1 MFDIHCHI
9 LNGVDDGSRTP
20 AESHQML
27 LAARD
32 AGIDHIVCTPHCK
45 HSDFDA
51 EHIEKRYRAFKAHA
65 EKNGVRLSLGYEVH
79 WKKLAD
85 MGLDAAPSLC
95 IENTNLLLLEFSSSH
110 LPANWQRAIYTI
122 QGKGV
127 DIVIAHPER
136 YKPVQEDLDVAREM
150 REMGCRLQLSANFV
164 KGSIFN
170 PRRRTATALLKNGLV
185 DYLASDAHRVEHY
198 ATYMRALKEAQKY

>member
-1 MFDIHCHI
+1 MH
-9 LNGVDDGSRTP
+9 P
-20 AESHQML
+20 
-27 LAARD
+27 
-32 AGIDHIVCTPHCK
+32 PHCK
-45 HSDFDA
+45 HSDFNA
-51 EHIEKRYRAFKAHA
+51 ELIRRRYQAFKAHA

-95 IENTNLLLLEFSSSH
+95 IEDTNLLLLEFSNSH
-110 LPANWQRAIYTI
+110 LPANWQRAIYSI

-136 YKPVQEDLDVAREM
+136 YKPVQEDIDVAREM

-164 KGSIFN
+164 EGGIFN

-198 ATYMRALKEAQKY
+198 ATYLKALKEAQKY

>member
-1 MFDIHCHI
+1 M
-9 LNGVDDGSRTP
+9 
-20 AESHQML
+20 
-27 LAARD
+27 
-32 AGIDHIVCTPHCK
+32 
-45 HSDFDA
+45 
-51 EHIEKRYRAFKAHA
+51 HA

-85 MGLDAAPSLC
+85 MGLDAAPDLC
-95 IENTNLLLLEFSSSH
+95 IEGTNLLLLEFSNSH
-110 LPANWQRAIYTI
+110 LPANWQRAIYAI

-136 YKPVQEDLDVAREM
+136 YKPVQEDIDVAYEM

-164 KGSIFN
+164 EGGIFN

-185 DYLASDAHRVEHY
+185 DYLASDAHRVKHY
-198 ATYMRALKEAQKY
+198 ATYLKALKEVQKY